1 MSDMG
6 HERVVMAVAPNES
19 KELAW
24 PRVLLGIGTVLLL
37 VALGVGAGLKQA
49 GGMAPKLIGLAGVS
63 LMAIAMM
70 ANLVVFLTKKL
81 KGGRNASARS

>member
-1 MSDMG
+1 MSDME
-6 HERVVMAVAPNES
+6 HERVVMTVAPNES

-70 ANLVVFLTKKL
+70 ANLVVFLTGKL
-81 KGGRNASARS
+81 KNTGKASTQP